1 MLGDISKA
9 EHIYIAVG
17 YTDMRKQIDGL
28 SALVTTQF
36 RLDPLFK
43 FGISVLW
50 KKCESDE
57 DTVLGG

>member
-28 SALVTTQF
+28 SALVTAQF
-36 RLDPLFK
+36 SLDPFQ
-43 FGISVLW
+43 IQYSCSAV
-50 KKCESDE
+50 EIRE
-57 DTVLGG
+57 